1 MDHTEALQSNAC
13 EKYLLG
19 ELGPELRDAYE
30 LHYFSCDECASQ
42 LRAAADFLGAS
53 REVLAES
60 PQPSRAAIPGLQAAS
75 GGWFAWLNP
84 AFAVPVF
91 AAMLFLIG
99 YQNFVTI
106 PRYQRAV
113 APRVLPTY
121 SLINAN
127 SRGSGDSVFT
137 ISPDQP
143 AGLFVDVPADPA
155 YSTYLL
161 ALQDPSGAI
170 TPLQSL
176 SSAEARKP
184 QVVTFIPARQ
194 AGNYA
199 LIISGLASSSA
210 DASSAT
216 ELARMQFTIAFRN

>member
-1 MDHTEALQSNAC
+1 MDHSEALQANAC

-19 ELGPELRDAYE
+19 ELTPELRDAYE
-30 LHYFSCDECASQ
+30 LHYFSCEECAFK
-42 LRAAADFLGAS
+42 LRAAADFLAAS

-60 PQPSRAAIPGLQAAS
+60 LQPSRAALPQPQAS
-75 GGWFAWLNP
+75 SHGWLAWLKP
-84 AFAVPVF
+84 AFAIPVF
-91 AAMLFLIG
+91 AAMLLLIG

-106 PRYQRAV
+106 PRYQRAG
-113 APRVLPTY
+113 APRILPTY

-127 SRGSGDSVFT
+127 SRGSGESVFT

-176 SSAEARKP
+176 SYAEARKP

-194 AGNYA
+194 VGKYT
-199 LIISGLASSSA
+199 LIISGLAGSSA